1 MLEEGGPKSKDWCPC
16 ERRGGCTEGLCGR
29 RISAHSFT
37 LFWGTSG
44 SRLGRARGQHGRCRE
59 PSAHSMPLDRPSS
72 PWDLPYLV
80 LFLFLFLQ
88 SLLLSSR
95 MVGGGG
101 AAGMGDGEKQQH
113 TGNTTLEKQPNSKDP
128 QPGSGVFFQQETRT
142 VHLSSFTFCPKMQKC
157 QKCARASVAEGSW
170 IWAPQATSCTG
181 EGSGRR
187 PLPGESGQRGSACC
201 WAVAWPQDARRGC
214 PLWAPAFFTANWGR

>member
-101 AAGMGDGEKQQH
+101 RRGWGMG
-113 TGNTTLEKQPNSKDP
+113 
-128 QPGSGVFFQQETRT
+128 R
-142 VHLSSFTFCPKMQKC
+142 SSN
-157 QKCARASVAEGSW
+157 
-170 IWAPQATSCTG
+170 IQATPRLRSNPTAKIP
-181 EGSGRR
+181 S
-187 PLPGESGQRGSACC
+187 LGQECFSSRK
-201 WAVAWPQDARRGC
+201 PEQ
-214 PLWAPAFFTANWGR
+214 FI